1 MARGLESGCICNR
14 HEREREREESP
25 SWTYL
30 HSILERVSR
39 TTRMISTHYKRS
51 VFRAKNTHK
60 KKSLSRL
67 FQFVFFDQ
75 KKTNKKNSSQK

>member
-1 MARGLESGCICNR
+1 MDLRVGAFVTDT
-14 HEREREREESP
+14 REREREESP

-67 FQFVFFDQ
+67 FQFVIFDQ
-75 KKTNKKNSSQK
+75 KKNKQKKNSSQK